1 MKAAQ
6 KLARRDDPRKAT
18 PVDEAIGQQIRNRRR
33 MLGMTQLELAQAV
46 GIASQQIQKYEIG
59 ANRLSVSRLVEI
71 ASALHVPVGWFFTMA
86 VAERK

>member
-1 MKAAQ
+1 
-6 KLARRDDPRKAT
+6 
-18 PVDEAIGQQIRNRRR
+18 

-71 ASALHVPVGWFFTMA
+71 ASALHVPVGWFFRMA
-86 VAERK
+86 TTERE